1 MGLIQQLWSPPLQ
14 SLFLGKPP
22 ALEIHLLPQLVLLS
36 QRFPILPLFPQA
48 SGRGSLEVLC
58 PRGENREQGDCLWPT
73 SHPLFILQPPVGLAH
88 RPHTCTISQVP
99 REHGHSH
106 SELSPLP
113 GKTKTLSPNLPPSML
128 GTGPAPFY
136 VFNKFPNMLISA
148 AAFVVIISLG
158 SWPQNTLFMVD

>member
-22 ALEIHLLPQLVLLS
+22 ALEVHLLPQLVLLS
-36 QRFPILPLFPQA
+36 QRFQILPLFPQA
-48 SGRGSLEVLC
+48 PGRGSLEVLC
-58 PRGENREQGDCLWPT
+58 PQGEHRGQGDCLWPT
-73 SHPLFILQPPVGLAH
+73 SHQLFILYPLPD
-88 RPHTCTISQVP
+88 RPLGPRRTRISQVP
-99 REHGHSH
+99 REHGLSY

-113 GKTKTLSPNLPPSML
+113 GKTKTLSSNLLPSTL

-136 VFNKFPNMLISA
+136 VFSKFPNMLISA